1 MEGAVLG
8 ATVVPEMGDD
18 GPKDAAGQG
27 ENEQEAV
34 LDPVHR
40 GVAGVAG
47 VPVGGDAGEM
57 EEMLA
62 DELGEMVEGPVEL
75 VLDPAA
81 DDWEGLKEGSVAI
94 EKDEAEEVEEGDAEA
109 EAGGGAPGS
118 GGVVAETGDSA
129 GAVMPEGS
137 KRDLAWKQYWM
148 LDDFGVGRLE
158 RRKENFLWS

>member
-8 ATVVPEMGDD
+8 ATVVAEVGDD

-27 ENEQEAV
+27 EGEQEAV

-40 GVAGVAG
+40 GVAGFAG

-81 DDWEGLKEGSVAI
+81 DDWEDLKEGSVAV

-118 GGVVAETGDSA
+118 GGRSGGGDGGLGGGGDA
-129 GAVMPEGS
+129 
-137 KRDLAWKQYWM
+137 
-148 LDDFGVGRLE
+148 
-158 RRKENFLWS
+158 

>member
-1 MEGAVLG
+1 MN
-8 ATVVPEMGDD
+8 
-18 GPKDAAGQG
+18 GPKDAACQG
-27 ENEQEAV
+27 EGEEEAV

-75 VLDPAA
+75 VLDPVA
-81 DDWEGLKEGSVAI
+81 DDREGMKEGSVSD
-94 EKDEAEEVEEGDAEA
+94 EEDEAEEVEEGDAEA

-118 GGVVAETGDSA
+118 GRGAAETGDSA
-129 GAVMPEGS
+129 GVVMPEGS
-137 KRDLAWKQYWM
+137 KRDLAW
-148 LDDFGVGRLE
+148 G
-158 RRKENFLWS
+158 

>member
-1 MEGAVLG
+1 MTMNMPQVRRRTKRSHGVEGAVLG
-8 ATVVPEMGDD
+8 ATVVPEVGDD

-27 ENEQEAV
+27 EGEQEAV

-40 GVAGVAG
+40 GVAGFAG

-81 DDWEGLKEGSVAI
+81 DDREGLKEGSVAV

-118 GGVVAETGDSA
+118 GRSGGGDGGLGGGGDA
-129 GAVMPEGS
+129 
-137 KRDLAWKQYWM
+137 
-148 LDDFGVGRLE
+148 
-158 RRKENFLWS
+158 

>member
-1 MEGAVLG
+1 MEGAVLD
-8 ATVVPEMGDD
+8 ATVVAEVGDD
-18 GPKDAAGQG
+18 GPKNAAGQG
-27 ENEQEAV
+27 EGEQEAV

-40 GVAGVAG
+40 GVAGFAG

-62 DELGEMVEGPVEL
+62 DELGEMVEGPAEH

-81 DDWEGLKEGSVAI
+81 DEWEGLKQGSIAV

-118 GGVVAETGDSA
+118 GRSGCGDGGLGGDGDA
-129 GAVMPEGS
+129 
-137 KRDLAWKQYWM
+137 
-148 LDDFGVGRLE
+148 
-158 RRKENFLWS
+158 